1 MGFSVSFEGIHI
13 LYAAVTLLMAACTT
27 VFSREYLAEEPHHLR
42 YWTFVALTLAATLG
56 VFLSADMMTAY
67 VCFEIVSMASYP
79 MVAQEET
86 DGALRAGRTYIT
98 ISVIGGMV
106 ALMGMFLLYRL
117 TGTFAFDELAEACAA
132 CENRR
137 LLAVSAGCLLFGFG
151 AKAGMFPLHIW
162 LPEAH
167 PVAPAPASALLSGLL
182 TKVGIYGILA
192 ISVLMMTGDR
202 AWGLMLLWL
211 GVVTM
216 LVGAVL
222 AILSVDLKRIIA
234 CSSVSQIGFILV
246 GTSMTVL
253 LGEEGLLAARGT
265 VLHMINHSMFKLTLF
280 LCAGIVVMNTHTLD
294 LNRLRGY
301 GKGRPFLAACFLS
314 GALGIAG
321 VPLFSGFV
329 SKSLLHEAI
338 VEYAEHSH
346 MASIHVA
353 EWLFLLAGGMTFAYM
368 LKILTALFLDK
379 GGDAAP
385 RPYAKLPTR
394 LAVAVP
400 AVLIPVLGMLPSILM
415 DRIADLGETFLGFEG
430 MHTISYFTGE
440 NFKGAAIS
448 LGIGTLLYFTVV
460 RGLTM
465 QRQADGEMI
474 YVNHL
479 PSWLSLERKFYRPLI
494 EVWLP
499 NLLGTIASWAD
510 RLPGWLF
517 SRLMPAVNGAAKLL
531 DSLPETVFPRFMQV
545 LGFCAEMLDL
555 LPELLIAVLKRTVYR
570 ERRPSAPPPVGNR
583 ASYAL
588 GRAAEWIVN
597 AYTRLRRGSR
607 DKSAALTLRVV
618 KAFED
623 FHEENRLIVSS
634 LSFAMLMACVGMFL
648 ILAYL
653 LLVRYRLLP

>member
-1 MGFSVSFEGIHI
+1 
-13 LYAAVTLLMAACTT
+13 
-27 VFSREYLAEEPHHLR
+27 
-42 YWTFVALTLAATLG
+42 
-56 VFLSADMMTAY
+56 
-67 VCFEIVSMASYP
+67 
-79 MVAQEET
+79 
-86 DGALRAGRTYIT
+86 
-98 ISVIGGMV
+98 
-106 ALMGMFLLYRL
+106 
-117 TGTFAFDELAEACAA
+117 
-132 CENRR
+132 
-137 LLAVSAGCLLFGFG
+137 
-151 AKAGMFPLHIW
+151 
-162 LPEAH
+162 
-167 PVAPAPASALLSGLL
+167 
-182 TKVGIYGILA
+182 
-192 ISVLMMTGDR
+192 
-202 AWGLMLLWL
+202 
-211 GVVTM
+211 M

-265 VLHMINHSMFKLTLF
+265 VLHMVNHSMFKLTLF
-280 LCAGIVVMNTHTLD
+280 LSAGIVVMNTHTLD

-338 VEYAEHSH
+338 VEYAAHSH
-346 MASIHVA
+346 MTSIHVA

-400 AVLIPVLGMLPSILM
+400 AVLIPVLGILPSVLM

-430 MHTISYFTGE
+430 MHTISYFTLE
-440 NFKGAAIS
+440 NLKGAAIS
-448 LGIGTLLYFTVV
+448 LGIGTVLYFAVV

-465 QRQADGEMI
+465 QRQANGEMN
-474 YVNHL
+474 YVNRL
-479 PSWLSLERKFYRPLI
+479 PSWLSLERRFYRPLI

-499 NLLGTIASWAD
+499 NLLGAVASWAD

-517 SRLMPAVNGAAKLL
+517 SKLMPAASALAKALDALPGLIFPKFMRIVGAG
-531 DSLPETVFPRFMQV
+531 T
-545 LGFCAEMLDL
+545 EMLDM
-555 LPELLIAVLKRTVYR
+555 LPELVITVLRRTLYR
-570 ERRPSAPPPVGNR
+570 ERRPDTPPPIGNR

-588 GRAAEWIVN
+588 GTAAERLVN
-597 AYTRLRRGSR
+597 AYVRLRHGSQG
-607 DKSAALTLRVV
+607 KGVALTARVV
-618 KAFED
+618 KVFED
-623 FHEENRLIVSS
+623 FHAENRLIVRS
-634 LSFAMLMACVGMFL
+634 LSFAMLMACIGMFL

-653 LLVRYRLLP
+653 LLIRFRVNV